1 MGYWQRN
8 GKRFLTDAGGYLLL
22 LAALLTGW
30 LPGPGGIPLALAG
43 LGLLSINN
51 KWAQDLRDYVLKHGG
66 RLIEI
71 LFPRNNVVEWAYDT
85 LVVLLLTLSSVLI
98 WQHRA
103 IWQISLAVAGYFT
116 ALFIALMNR
125 DRAGVKRRRRKKAAH
140 LEKLHREKHLPEDHD
155 TQKS

>member
-22 LAALLTGW
+22 FGALLTGW

-66 RLIEI
+66 RIIEI
-71 LFPRNNVVEWAYDT
+71 IFPRNSAIEWAYDALT
-85 LVVLLLTLSSVLI
+85 FLLLALSSVLI
-98 WQHRA
+98 WQHGA
-103 IWQISLAVAGYFT
+103 IWQISLAVAGYFA
-116 ALFIALMNR
+116 ALFIVLMNR
-125 DRAGVKRRRRKKAAH
+125 DRAGVKRRRKTKAV
-140 LEKLHREKHLPEDHD
+140 LLDKLHSRHHTEPDKTTKP
-155 TQKS
+155 